1 MSRSK
6 SEPSAGRPGQESN
19 RPWRGFTPQERD
31 DQRRRRLLDA
41 GLELFGTVGFRATT
55 VQALCAEAGV
65 ATRSFYELYGS
76 LDAVVAELYEQ
87 ITAEIAE
94 RMAVVDL
101 AGTDAVTIV
110 RRGIA
115 AALQPVLDDE
125 RKARVIEIEAV
136 GVSEELEARRAEMIR
151 GLGSLLETMFAEMA
165 ERGMARD
172 PGAGMVGIVA
182 IGGITQ
188 ALVDHLRTPEPERL
202 STIDFLDEL
211 TRVLVLM
218 LGR

>member
-1 MSRSK
+1 M
-6 SEPSAGRPGQESN
+6 
-19 RPWRGFTPQERD
+19 
-31 DQRRRRLLDA
+31 
-41 GLELFGTVGFRATT
+41 FGTIGFRATT
-55 VQALCAEAGV
+55 VQALCTEAGV

-76 LDAVVAELYEQ
+76 LDAVIAVLYEQ
-87 ITAEIAE
+87 ITDEIGQ
-94 RMAVVDL
+94 RMADMDLSGVD
-101 AGTDAVTIV
+101 ARVIA

-136 GVSEELEARRAEMIR
+136 GVSEELEARRAEVIR
-151 GLGSLLETMFAEMA
+151 GLGSLLERMFAEMA
-165 ERGMARD
+165 ERGLVRD

-202 STIDFLDEL
+202 GTTEFLDEL

>member
-6 SEPSAGRPGQESN
+6 PEPTPQQGQESA
-19 RPWRGFTPQERD
+19 RPWRGLAPSERD
-31 DQRRRRLLDA
+31 DQRRRRLLAA
-41 GLELFGTVGFRATT
+41 GLELFGTIGFRATT

-76 LDAVVAELYEQ
+76 LDAVIAVLYEQ
-87 ITAEIAE
+87 ITDEIGQ
-94 RMAVVDL
+94 RMADTDLSGVDAL
-101 AGTDAVTIV
+101 AIA

-136 GVSEELEARRAEMIR
+136 GVSEELEARRAEVIR
-151 GLGSLLETMFAEMA
+151 GLGMLLERMFAEMA
-165 ERGMARD
+165 ARGMVRD
-172 PGAGMVGIVA
+172 SGAGMVGIVA

-188 ALVDHLRTPEPERL
+188 ALVDHLRTPEAERL
-202 STIDFLDEL
+202 DTTEFLDEL
-211 TRVLVLM
+211 ARVLVLM
-218 LGR
+218 LGH